1 MQPKLTGTRTL
12 PDCLAQPEGH
22 RLELV
27 NGHVVEKASPSSE
40 HGATQTRVG
49 IQVGGPFMRRTGGSK
64 PGGWWIATEVD
75 ILVGNDLF
83 RPDLIGWRRARVPE
97 VPRDRPTTTL
107 VQHSWLLDPLERTL
121 VVMRHADGGYL
132 NVMAATADE
141 RVRPEPFE
149 AVEFLVA
156 SFFDDIDDADLR

>member
-12 PDCLAQPEGH
+12 ADWLAQPEGH

-27 NGHVVEKASPSSE
+27 NGHFVGKASPSSE
-40 HGATQTRVG
+40 HGVTQTRVG

-83 RPDLIGWRRARVPE
+83 RPDLIGWRRAPVRELVLEGGVP
-97 VPRDRPTTTL
+97 VHATVARPIEWSPACSTL
-107 VQHSWLLDPLERTL
+107 ESLSLISGQVELVLEPGL
-121 VVMRHADGGYL
+121 
-132 NVMAATADE
+132 
-141 RVRPEPFE
+141 
-149 AVEFLVA
+149 
-156 SFFDDIDDADLR
+156 